1 MTEKKDVVEMTKDEV
16 VSEWEGAKAQ
26 IRKLNEENADRRKQ
40 SKAVQK
46 ENDDLKKESLSDS
59 EKTQAELAKLTQSFE
74 NSQNQLKTER
84 VRSAVLEEATKLGF
98 TNPADAFSL
107 IDQSKIEIADDG
119 KVSGFEESL
128 KVLAES
134 GRLVMTADEGKGQ
147 RFGTPPLKNTKQ
159 AKKPGVEQI
168 APSIRI

>member
-1 MTEKKDVVEMTKDEV
+1 MTEKKEMGEMTQEELV
-16 VSEWEGAKAQ
+16 AELEGARTQLK
-26 IRKLNEENADRRKQ
+26 KVNTESADRRK
-40 SKAVQK
+40 KLEAFEK
-46 ENDDLKKESLSDS
+46 EQDDLKKKSLSDT
-59 EKTQAELAKLTQSFE
+59 EKSAEELKAITKSFHTL
-74 NSQNQLKTER
+74 QNQLKTEK

-98 TNPADAFSL
+98 TNPGDAFSL
-107 IDQSKIEIADDG
+107 IDQTKIEIADDG

-147 RFGTPPLKNTKQ
+147 RFGTPPLKGKQ
-159 AKKPGVEQI
+159 TKKPGVEQI